1 MQTLRVNNLR
11 IATIRK
17 GKFSGYYFYM
27 NLNIWRDFQICI
39 NVPLIL
45 IYNLIMVLRDHY
57 YFGVTKD
64 TY

>member
-11 IATIRK
+11 IATIRN

-27 NLNIWRDFQICI
+27 NVNIWRDFQICI